1 MKILL
6 LTDIPPCKDLT
17 GGIVLDQLCRFVPQ
31 DSIVCY
37 CIHNRKIK
45 AQLSPDLSFPVE
57 YCHKPRENWGGFG
70 PAGKWLSP
78 VFERYNEWIGI
89 RILSG
94 KVTRFGKIHHVDRL
108 WCVLQGQTMIRLATQ
123 VAGDLQVPLITQVW
137 DPPYWWLRANKV
149 DPATSSRVIR
159 KFAETVRKSRVCAT
173 ASVPMAEEYRK
184 DYGAHTIAFLPSLRP
199 EDALI
204 PSGSPHND
212 NTLVIGIAGQV
223 YAQEEWGA
231 LIRALNEQSW
241 ELNGRQ
247 VRIRHV
253 GDPRP
258 IVSYLTDEN
267 LTYRIEF
274 CGWHSQQETIRL
286 LSETDIVYC
295 PYWFDTRFENEAR
308 LSFPSKLT
316 TYYASGRP
324 VLFHGPPYASPAQFI
339 EKTHAGA
346 CCYSLDHEKIISSLL
361 DIIENPAM
369 YKDLADKGREAFLT
383 CLTLDNLKQKFM
395 EFIHSADETRQGKT
409 NRTSGHSEGNTL

>member
-6 LTDIPPCKDLT
+6 LTDIPPCKEYT
-17 GGIVLDQLCRFVPQ
+17 GGIVLDQLCRFVPR

-37 CIHNRKIK
+37 CIHNSKIK
-45 AQLSPDLSFPVE
+45 AKLSPDLSFPVE

-70 PAGKWLSP
+70 PAGKFFSP
-78 VFERYNEWIGI
+78 VFEKYHELIGI
-89 RILSG
+89 RILSR
-94 KVTRFGKIHHVDRL
+94 KVTRFGKSHGVDRL

-149 DPATSSRVIR
+149 DPSTSSRVIGT
-159 KFAETVRKSRVCAT
+159 FAETVRKSKMCAT

-184 DYGAHTIAFLPSLRP
+184 EYGANTIAFLPSLRP
-199 EDALI
+199 EDALT
-204 PSGSPHND
+204 PSDTPHRD
-212 NTLVIGIAGQV
+212 NALVIGIAGQV
-223 YAQEEWGA
+223 YALEEWDA
-231 LIRALNEQSW
+231 LIRALNENSW
-241 ELNGRQ
+241 ELKGRQ

-258 IVSYLTDEN
+258 IITYLTDEN

-274 CGWHSQQETIRL
+274 CGWHTQQETIRL

-295 PYWFDTRFENEAR
+295 PYWFDPRFENEAR

-324 VLFHGPPYASPAQFI
+324 VLFHGPPYASPAKFI
-339 EKTHAGA
+339 ESTHSGI
-346 CCYSLDHEKIISSLL
+346 CCYSLDHEEIIKSLL
-361 DIIENPAM
+361 YISENPEIT
-369 YKDLADKGREAFLT
+369 KDLTQKGREAFQKYLT
-383 CLTLDNLKQKFM
+383 FDNLKQNFM
-395 EFIHSADETRQGKT
+395 EFIQSADENGQDEMDRI
-409 NRTSGHSEGNTL
+409 SGHPEGDTL